1 MFGTVKLTKNTDP
14 YKYEYSCYDIGFDA
28 RSQFS
33 LPGGTWSKN
42 VIIFGVDNSSF
53 VHVDNKKKNI
63 LAHGE
68 GSTQGLED
76 AKEAEAKY
84 FINFT
89 ESRKDLC

>member
-1 MFGTVKLTKNTDP
+1 MFGTVKLTKNADP
-14 YKYEYSCYDIGFDA
+14 YKYEYSCYDIEFDA

-42 VIIFGVDNSSF
+42 VIIFGVDNSSS
-53 VHVDNKKKNI
+53 VLVDNKKKVV

-68 GSTQGLED
+68 GPTQGLDD

-84 FINFT
+84 FY
-89 ESRKDLC
+89 